1 MLIRIKEKNDNM
13 DTINKLLWVLVITMV
28 GLCIGFA
35 IFLYK
40 HEKER
45 KKELLKAISNFDNTG
60 QPNKPMHDVTSCSS
74 TASTETPTST

>member
-1 MLIRIKEKNDNM
+1 M

-45 KKELLKAISNFDNTG
+45 KKELLKAISDFDNTG
-60 QPNKPMHDVTSCSS
+60 QPNQSVHDATS
-74 TASTETPTST
+74 ASPT